1 MSHCLDDSRYEE
13 TEDRVRE
20 HRCVQLSQCQMIVT
34 NNAPCCCNGI
44 DGALSGASVATEG
57 KLSVVQYLGLF
68 LEAEGS
74 KDESAAAIK
83 TALQT
88 PYARTGDY
96 MVAVALVHAKS
107 RGIGAGESQS

>member
-1 MSHCLDDSRYEE
+1 MTD
-13 TEDRVRE
+13 
-20 HRCVQLSQCQMIVT
+20 
-34 NNAPCCCNGI
+34 NALLCCCKNI
-44 DGALSGASVATEG
+44 YGALSRASVATEI

-88 PYARTGDY
+88 PYARTGLY

-107 RGIGAGESQS
+107 REITAAKS

>member
-1 MSHCLDDSRYEE
+1 MTD
-13 TEDRVRE
+13 
-20 HRCVQLSQCQMIVT
+20 
-34 NNAPCCCNGI
+34 NALPCCCKDI
-44 DGALSGASVATEG
+44 YAALSGASVATEIT
-57 KLSVVQYLGLF
+57 LSVVQYLGLF

-74 KDESAAAIK
+74 KDESATAIK

-107 RGIGAGESQS
+107 RGITAGKP

>member
-1 MSHCLDDSRYEE
+1 MNP
-13 TEDRVRE
+13 
-20 HRCVQLSQCQMIVT
+20 SQCQIIAT
-34 NNAPCCCNGI
+34 NNAPCCCI
-44 DGALSGASVATEG
+44 DGPLSGASIATEG

-74 KDESAAAIK
+74 KEESAAAIK
-83 TALQT
+83 TALRT

-107 RGIGAGESQS
+107 RGISAGDL

>member
-1 MSHCLDDSRYEE
+1 MHSAAALVGHFL
-13 TEDRVRE
+13 
-20 HRCVQLSQCQMIVT
+20 VQ
-34 NNAPCCCNGI
+34 
-44 DGALSGASVATEG
+44 ALQQLG

-107 RGIGAGESQS
+107 RGISAGES